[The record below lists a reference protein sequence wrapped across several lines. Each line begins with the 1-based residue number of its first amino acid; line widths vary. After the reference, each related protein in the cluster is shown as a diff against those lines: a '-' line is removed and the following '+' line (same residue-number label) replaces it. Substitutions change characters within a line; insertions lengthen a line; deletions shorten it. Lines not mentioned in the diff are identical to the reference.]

1 MMPLLVECDELPR
14 IYDPMDS
21 GDGDYEFVPLVAL
34 RRQRFGEEERS
45 TWGPSNTKEDDAE
58 DNYKEA
64 PNEEDLLAFGTNAIV
79 CKYNLP
85 MGFLDTPF
93 ASQVLDRFPKK
104 DYKGV
109 PLPEEESPMF
119 CYTTGCKLFRAR
131 YHKMHRCPKLRFY
144 CEERTR

>member
-1 MMPLLVECDELPR
+1 MMTR
-14 IYDPMDS
+14 IPFFS
-21 GDGDYEFVPLVAL
+21 T
-34 RRQRFGEEERS
+34 RS

-64 PNEEDLLAFGTNAIV
+64 PNEEDLLAFGMNAIV

-109 PLPEEESPMF
+109 PLPEEELPMF